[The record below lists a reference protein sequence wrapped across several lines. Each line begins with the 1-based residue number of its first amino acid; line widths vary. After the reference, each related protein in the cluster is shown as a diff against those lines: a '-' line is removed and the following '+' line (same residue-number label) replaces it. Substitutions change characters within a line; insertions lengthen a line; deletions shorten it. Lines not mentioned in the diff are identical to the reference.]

1 MLLLYNNYYSITVV
15 LEILLASICSKLY
28 PKQNFIF
35 IRPPDTEL
43 FPAVTED
50 VIMHAPA
57 STTCMC
63 KDISIIITSIEEDY
77 DTTGITFFTF
87 AGYENLM
94 VKVERWALKRMFNIV
109 ARIIGASLSEPHTC
123 R

>member
-1 MLLLYNNYYSITVV
+1 
-15 LEILLASICSKLY
+15 
-28 PKQNFIF
+28 
-35 IRPPDTEL
+35 
-43 FPAVTED
+43 
-50 VIMHAPA
+50 MHAPA

-109 ARIIGASLSEPHTC
+109 ARIII
-123 R
+123 